1 MPPITADPAPRDIR
15 LSLALQEGLA
25 LPESGTVALLHPRAG
40 EMLDALPAT
49 RLAVVTPHIADHAF
63 FAAQRL
69 VLHQHPEAAGRVAAA
84 FVCLPR
90 ARAEAR
96 DLVARAAAMTDGPVI
111 VDGQK
116 TDGIDAMLRALRER
130 VALSGPIAKG
140 HGKIG
145 WFASPGGA
153 ALADWRAEKA
163 TLADDSGRRFVTL
176 PGLFSADG
184 PDPGSALLA
193 AALPAGL
200 SGEGADLGAGWGY
213 LSACLLARAPGI
225 TTLHLIESDARALD
239 CARRN
244 LDDARA
250 CFHWADATQP
260 LPGMQLDFVIT
271 NPPFHAGRA
280 GRPELG
286 AAFIRAAAAMLKPGG
301 RLWLVANR
309 HLPYEAAL
317 AANFRKA
324 GEFAA
329 GSAGF
334 KLMLGE
340 GPLRTP
346 RAGAAPGRATASKGK
361 RR

>member
-1 MPPITADPAPRDIR
+1 MTALTADPAPRDIR
-15 LSLALQEGLA
+15 LSLALEGGLA
-25 LPESGTVALLHPRAG
+25 LPESGTIALLYPRAG
-40 EMLDALPAT
+40 EILDALPAA
-49 RLAVVTPHIADHAF
+49 RLLVVTPHVADHAF
-63 FAAQRL
+63 FAAHGLALRQ
-69 VLHQHPEAAGRVAAA
+69 QPEEAGKVAAV

-96 DLVARAAAMTDGPVI
+96 DLVAHAAAITDGPVI

-116 TDGIDAMLRALRER
+116 NDGIDTMLRALRER
-130 VALSGPIAKG
+130 VTLSGPIAKG

-145 WFASPGGA
+145 WFISPGGA
-153 ALADWRAEKA
+153 ALSDWRAEEA

-176 PGLFSADG
+176 PGLFSADA

-225 TTLHLIESDARALD
+225 TALHLIESDARALD

-244 LDDARA
+244 LDGSRAR
-250 CFHWADATQP
+250 FHWADATQP

-271 NPPFHAGRA
+271 NPPFHVGRA

-317 AANFRKA
+317 AASFRKA
-324 GEFAA
+324 GEFAP

-340 GPLRTP
+340 GPLRMAKTT
-346 RAGAAPGRATASKGK
+346 AARRRATGSKGK